1 MELIWQSSMHSSNVE
16 ESDIDAF
23 EEKCC
28 RETLNSAAIGPLE
41 ERGWE
46 AGHMS
51 VIYTTSIV
59 PNIIY
64 KKES

>member
-51 VIYTTSIV
+51 VMYTTSIA
-59 PNIIY
+59 PNTIY
-64 KKES
+64 KKEP